1 MKLYTFTLIGKMDSE
16 SYWVQPMPDVYMGT
30 LTEAGLYVLLGADD
44 LGKEFKCI
52 DMACNIYKVR
62 ELEV

>member
-30 LTEAGLYVLLGADD
+30 LTEAGLHVLLDPGDS
-44 LGKEFKCI
+44 GKEFKCM
-52 DMACNIYKVR
+52 DRAYNVYKVK